1 MEVEFLSFKIYFF
14 DCIVII
20 SIGKVDLNYYFYFGL
35 IREEIV
41 FVLEFFKFFLIGVL
55 GKV

>member
-14 DCIVII
+14 DCIIII